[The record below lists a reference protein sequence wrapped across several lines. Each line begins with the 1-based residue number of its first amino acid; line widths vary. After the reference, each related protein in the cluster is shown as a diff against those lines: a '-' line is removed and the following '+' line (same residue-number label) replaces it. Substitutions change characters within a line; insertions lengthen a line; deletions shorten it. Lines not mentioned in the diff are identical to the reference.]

1 MNWIMLVTAG
11 LFEIVWAI
19 GIKYTDGF
27 TRLWPTAITLAAMLV
42 SVVLL
47 CPVYHRAKLPQ
58 DLNGA
63 SRNKFSRR
71 TVPCPSL
78 TSRSMDVMVRCVVY
92 LVGIFLSNWHCWEV
106 TRKSL

>member
-47 CPVYHRAKLPQ
+47 GTAMKSLPVGTAYA
-58 DLNGA
+58 
-63 SRNKFSRR
+63 
-71 TVPCPSL
+71 VW
-78 TSRSMDVMVRCVVY
+78 
-92 LVGIFLSNWHCWEV
+92 VGIGAVGTAIFGIILFGESASVIRLC
-106 TRKSL
+106 SLGLIVVGIVGLKLATPT